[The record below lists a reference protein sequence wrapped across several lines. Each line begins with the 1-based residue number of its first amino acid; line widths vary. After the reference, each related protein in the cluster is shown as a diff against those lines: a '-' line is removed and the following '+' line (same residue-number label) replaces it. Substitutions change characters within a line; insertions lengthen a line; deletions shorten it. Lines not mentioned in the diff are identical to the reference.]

1 MNADRAFDAEKIG
14 VAGGVEQMYHAAQ
27 FPAVQVHRTT
37 LLMWCSERSTTL
49 NFRALPDWKATRLTS
64 APDPTHPDIPTRLPV
79 PVSRRQFART
89 AAGSAFAAAV
99 GSGLWNPRMAEAA
112 SFAPVPIPGGS
123 PALGGAYHVFGPA
136 AFDPID
142 AEPIT
147 ITNLNAFVGLAYISG
162 MVTRTN
168 TKTGEVV
175 RLPFV
180 DSDMRFM
187 QGVFRGTDGKV
198 HQGAFAFV

>member
-1 MNADRAFDAEKIG
+1 
-14 VAGGVEQMYHAAQ
+14 V
-27 FPAVQVHRTT
+27 
-37 LLMWCSERSTTL
+37 
-49 NFRALPDWKATRLTS
+49 NFRALAGYKATRIAS
-64 APDPTHPDIPTRLPV
+64 GPDSTHHEIAARRPPV

-89 AAGSAFAAAV
+89 AAGSAVAAAV
-99 GSGLWNPRMAEAA
+99 GSSLWIPSPVEAA
-112 SFAPVPIPGGS
+112 SFAPVPIPGGT

-142 AEPIT
+142 AEPAT
-147 ITNLNAFVGLAYISG
+147 ITNLDAAVGLAYVSG
-162 MVTRTN
+162 MVTQTN
-168 TKTGEVV
+168 IKTGDVL

>member
-1 MNADRAFDAEKIG
+1 M
-14 VAGGVEQMYHAAQ
+14 
-27 FPAVQVHRTT
+27 
-37 LLMWCSERSTTL
+37 
-49 NFRALPDWKATRLTS
+49 NFRALPSWKATSLTGVPNS
-64 APDPTHPDIPTRLPV
+64 THHNIQARQLPV
-79 PVSRRQFART
+79 PISRRQFART

-99 GSGLWNPRMAEAA
+99 GSRLWTPSLAEAA
-112 SFAPVPIPGGS
+112 SFAPVPIPGGT
-123 PALGGAYHVFGPA
+123 PVLGGAYHVFAPA

-147 ITNLNAFVGLAYISG
+147 ITNLNAFVGLAYLSG

-187 QGVFRGTDGKV
+187 QGVSRGTDGKV

>member
-1 MNADRAFDAEKIG
+1 M
-14 VAGGVEQMYHAAQ
+14 
-27 FPAVQVHRTT
+27 
-37 LLMWCSERSTTL
+37 
-49 NFRALPDWKATRLTS
+49 NFRALSGWKAIS
-64 APDPTHPDIPTRLPV
+64 ISSVPESTHHGIPTRRPPI

-89 AAGSAFAAAV
+89 AAGSALAAAV
-99 GSGLWNPRMAEAA
+99 GSRLWNPSPVKAA
-112 SFAPVPIPGGS
+112 SFAPVPIPGGT

-142 AEPIT
+142 AEPAT
-147 ITNLNAFVGLAYISG
+147 ITNLNAAVGLAYVSG
-162 MVTRTN
+162 MVTQTN
-168 TKTGEVV
+168 IKTGDVV

-180 DSDMRFM
+180 NSDMRFM

>member
-1 MNADRAFDAEKIG
+1 M
-14 VAGGVEQMYHAAQ
+14 
-27 FPAVQVHRTT
+27 
-37 LLMWCSERSTTL
+37 
-49 NFRALPDWKATRLTS
+49 NFRALPGWKGPSLPMDSES
-64 APDPTHPDIPTRLPV
+64 AHHDNLARRLPI
-79 PVSRRQFART
+79 PMSRRRFART
-89 AAGSAFAAAV
+89 AAGGAFAAAV
-99 GSGLWNPRMAEAA
+99 GSRLWTTSPVEAA

-142 AEPIT
+142 AEPVT
-147 ITNLNAFVGLAYISG
+147 ITNLNAAVGLAYVSG
-162 MVTRTN
+162 MVTQTN
-168 TKTGEVV
+168 TKTGEMR

-180 DSDMRFM
+180 NSDMRFM

>member
-1 MNADRAFDAEKIG
+1 MNF
-14 VAGGVEQMYHAAQ
+14 H
-27 FPAVQVHRTT
+27 P
-37 LLMWCSERSTTL
+37 
-49 NFRALPDWKATRLTS
+49 LPGWKATSLPS
-64 APDPTHPDIPTRLPV
+64 VPDSTHHDIPAPRLPV
-79 PVSRRQFART
+79 PVSRRQFARA
-89 AAGSAFAAAV
+89 AAGGAFAAAL
-99 GSGLWNPRMAEAA
+99 GSRLWTPSLVEAA

-142 AEPIT
+142 AEPVT
-147 ITNLNAFVGLAYISG
+147 ITNLDAFVGLAYVNG
-162 MVTRTN
+162 MVTQTN

-180 DSDMRFM
+180 NSDMRFM

-198 HQGAFAFV
+198 HRGAFAFV

>member
-1 MNADRAFDAEKIG
+1 M
-14 VAGGVEQMYHAAQ
+14 
-27 FPAVQVHRTT
+27 
-37 LLMWCSERSTTL
+37 
-49 NFRALPDWKATRLTS
+49 NFRALPGWKPTS
-64 APDPTHPDIPTRLPV
+64 LAASVANSTHHDSPARRLPI
-79 PVSRRQFART
+79 PMSRRQFART
-89 AAGSAFAAAV
+89 AAGSAFAGAV
-99 GSGLWNPRMAEAA
+99 GSRLWATSPVEAA

-147 ITNLNAFVGLAYISG
+147 ITNLNAAVGLAYVSG
-162 MVTRTN
+162 MVTQTN
-168 TKTGEVV
+168 TKTGEVQ

-180 DSDMRFM
+180 NSDMRFM

>member
-1 MNADRAFDAEKIG
+1 MN
-14 VAGGVEQMYHAAQ
+14 
-27 FPAVQVHRTT
+27 
-37 LLMWCSERSTTL
+37 L
-49 NFRALPDWKATRLTS
+49 RALPAWKAASLTAVPDSTHHDISTR
-64 APDPTHPDIPTRLPV
+64 RLPV

-89 AAGSAFAAAV
+89 AAGTAFAAAAAV
-99 GSGLWNPRMAEAA
+99 GSKLWTPSLVEAA
-112 SFAPVPIPGGS
+112 SFAPVPIPGGT

-142 AEPIT
+142 AEPVT
-147 ITNLNAFVGLAYISG
+147 ITNLNAAVGLAYVSG
-162 MVTRTN
+162 MVTQTN
-168 TKTGEVV
+168 IKTGEVV

-198 HQGAFAFV
+198 HPGAFAFV

>member
-1 MNADRAFDAEKIG
+1 M
-14 VAGGVEQMYHAAQ
+14 
-27 FPAVQVHRTT
+27 
-37 LLMWCSERSTTL
+37 
-49 NFRALPDWKATRLTS
+49 NFRALPGWKATSITS
-64 APDPTHPDIPTRLPV
+64 VPDSSHHEIPTRRLPV

-99 GSGLWNPRMAEAA
+99 GSRLWTPSVVQAA

-147 ITNLNAFVGLAYISG
+147 ITNLNAAVGLAYVSG
-162 MVTRTN
+162 MVTQTN
-168 TKTGEVV
+168 IKTGEVV

>member
-1 MNADRAFDAEKIG
+1 
-14 VAGGVEQMYHAAQ
+14 V
-27 FPAVQVHRTT
+27 
-37 LLMWCSERSTTL
+37 
-49 NFRALPDWKATRLTS
+49 NFRAFPGWKPTSLPIVADSTHQDNPTR
-64 APDPTHPDIPTRLPV
+64 RLPV

-89 AAGSAFAAAV
+89 VAGGTLAAAV
-99 GSGLWNPRMAEAA
+99 GSRLWTTNLVEAA
-112 SFAPVPIPGGS
+112 SFAPVPIPGGT

-142 AEPIT
+142 AEPVT
-147 ITNLNAFVGLAYISG
+147 ITNLNAAVGLAYVSG
-162 MVTRTN
+162 MVTQTN